1 MTKNTKN
8 LSLLTEKHKKKQKT
22 RIFLEF
28 YILLF
33 KVNT

>member
-8 LSLLTEKHKKKQKT
+8 LSLLIKKHQKTQKT

-28 YILLF
+28 NILLF